1 LTILAEEKRKKN
13 NTMGHITAI
22 FMRLSN
28 RDGPEMCGQMDH
40 ACMAGKFGEV
50 HGCFTQQLVESY
62 SCAVAGCWCMQ
73 VVIGPKSVARLVH
86 G

>member
-1 LTILAEEKRKKN
+1 
-13 NTMGHITAI
+13 MGHITAI

-28 RDGPEMCGQMDH
+28 RDGPEMCGQMDMH
-40 ACMAGKFGEV
+40 GMAGKFGEG

-73 VVIGPKSVARLVH
+73 VVIGSKSVARLVH